1 MIFPEDREHF
11 PDLFNYGT
19 LYFEETL
26 FGKFSRENDFRNT
39 TLAQF
44 YCHVDRENWGP
55 EKARGKFKV
64 HKGNGRA
71 SNGILV
77 F

>member
-26 FGKFSRENDFRNT
+26 LGSFPGKMISETR
-39 TLAQF
+39 L
-44 YCHVDRENWGP
+44 
-55 EKARGKFKV
+55 
-64 HKGNGRA
+64 
-71 SNGILV
+71 
-77 F
+77 

>member
-19 LYFEETL
+19 LYFEGTL

-39 TLAQF
+39 TLVQF
-44 YCHVDRENWGP
+44 YFYIDRGNWGP
-55 EKARGKFKV
+55 EKAGGKFKI
-64 HKGNGRA
+64 HKGHGRA
-71 SNGILV
+71 SMGILV